1 MFLTRGR
8 LQSLN
13 NSITRNVNLS
23 VGLFVAI
30 FCRRRLEV
38 ITENPTP
45 TKGFPLLSLTRGL
58 SNKRK

>member
-1 MFLTRGR
+1 MCIIMAFP
-8 LQSLN
+8 
-13 NSITRNVNLS
+13 S

-45 TKGFPLLSLTRGL
+45 TKGFTLLSLTRVL
-58 SNKRK
+58 SSEF